1 MFLQFFH
8 RRVAAV
14 LHIIIVDV
22 FDDITVEL
30 LLRPDQRLDPAPER
44 ESEKRI
50 PVRHI
55 SVKLPDP
62 VGLVSQKVVVFELV
76 QDPFQKTAVLHVY
89 DSTVCLLLGGH
100 VPRRGLFALRPACL
114 FLGGHVPRRGL
125 FALRPACLLLG
136 GHVPHCGFFALRPAC
151 LLLRLQA
158 QVIRILSENLQNG
171 VSAVQIIIQPDH
183 KATPVTYPQQCGKI
197 TNLLMQL
204 Y

>member
-100 VPRRGLFALRPACL
+100 VPRRGFFVLRSACL

-136 GHVPHCGFFALRPAC
+136 
-151 LLLRLQA
+151 LQA